1 MAAKKSQA
9 EAEELVKNYQL
20 DAVENQVQQIQKQMT
35 EGFAQANEGIKTLIE
50 NTKSQVSPQ
59 QLTDNLTALRSDF
72 TRQMKE
78 SEKIQD
84 TKMYGLGKDVTK
96 VSKDMTRFTWI
107 VITTGVSIIGVA
119 VTIIMRAG
127 GG

>member
-84 TKMYGLGKDVTK
+84 TKMYSLGKDTMK
-96 VSKDMTRFTWI
+96 VAKDMNRFTWI
-107 VITTGVSIIGVA
+107 VIGTGVSIIGVA
-119 VTIIMRAG
+119 VTIIMKAG